1 MRAPRRIETGRAALL
16 GSVRRVG
23 AQISCAGAVAE
34 IAAGNCM
41 AQRDNDGAGCSRVA
55 APAFRFSAPRGPV
68 LVFGAIT
75 PWLLIPRPAPEI
87 RVEIRWLCAPFA
99 KHLWGLGGFAYR
111 FAKNFE
117 RSINNRDNR
126 KVTREVGCVAWEQKT
141 SRYAMETRQNV
152 E

>member
-68 LVFGAIT
+68 LVFGAIARRF
-75 PWLLIPRPAPEI
+75 LIPRPAPEI
-87 RVEIRWLCAPFA
+87 CLEVTCVCASCS
-99 KHLWGLGGFAYR
+99 K
-111 FAKNFE
+111 
-117 RSINNRDNR
+117 
-126 KVTREVGCVAWEQKT
+126 
-141 SRYAMETRQNV
+141 
-152 E
+152 